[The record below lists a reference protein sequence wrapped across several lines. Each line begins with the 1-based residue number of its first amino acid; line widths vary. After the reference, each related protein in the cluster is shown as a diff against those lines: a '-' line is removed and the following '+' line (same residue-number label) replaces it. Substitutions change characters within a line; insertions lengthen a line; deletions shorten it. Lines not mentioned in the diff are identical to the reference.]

1 MGRSGKIK
9 FLHFCFF
16 KHTQGQGVNG
26 DDIQL
31 IFHICAPFPLKSIYQ
46 CIEGFHTLH
55 CSMFV
60 ECEYVWCD
68 KHDKHDADE
77 DDSGDDDNHGDDD
90 NYGVMRQWSWALT
103 GSHCVCPQTRPKAGA
118 EYVI

>member
-1 MGRSGKIK
+1 
-9 FLHFCFF
+9 
-16 KHTQGQGVNG
+16 
-26 DDIQL
+26 
-31 IFHICAPFPLKSIYQ
+31 
-46 CIEGFHTLH
+46 
-55 CSMFV
+55 MFV

-77 DDSGDDDNHGDDD
+77 DDSGDDDN
-90 NYGVMRQWSWALT
+90 YGVMRQWPWALT

>member
-1 MGRSGKIK
+1 
-9 FLHFCFF
+9 
-16 KHTQGQGVNG
+16 
-26 DDIQL
+26 
-31 IFHICAPFPLKSIYQ
+31 
-46 CIEGFHTLH
+46 
-55 CSMFV
+55 MFV

-77 DDSGDDDNHGDDD
+77 DDSGDDDNHGEDD